1 MKKLLLYSL
10 FVIVALGSFTASGL
24 TLTVNVDDPER
35 LTLDI
40 DYETFYRKDVPRA
53 RPCSVYG
60 KKM

>member
-40 DYETFYRKDVPRA
+40 DYETRDRK
-53 RPCSVYG
+53 SVV
-60 KKM
+60 